1 MTSRVLASLV
11 WLGSASLLAQLVSWL
26 STFLV
31 IRLLS
36 PDDYGLMALATLPMG
51 ILMVLGDL
59 GVGVVVIQAPTLE
72 RPRLRALFGACLWT
86 SLLSALLVFVSAP
99 LVASFFGDPR
109 LLPIVRVLCLCF
121 VFFGLYALP
130 QALIARALQFERKA
144 KVDVLATVVSAIVA
158 VGMAVTGWGVWALV
172 ASLLVMHAFRA
183 VALQIVHPCFFWPV
197 LAPAE
202 LRGSARFAGW
212 VTLDRVLWFA
222 YTNVD
227 VAIAGRVLGSAAV
240 GVYSTALSLAAI
252 PLDKVMT
259 IVNEISLSA
268 FSRIQDDRDRV
279 RHGMLRALESVSL
292 LGFPVFLGMAAV
304 APEMIDLLLGAKWA
318 AAVVPLQIVCLVF
331 PLRALGLL
339 FAPALFGSGR
349 PRVVVENN
357 AVTLVCIA
365 VALAIGVRWGVVGLC
380 VGWVVGYVPAFC
392 FVAWRTLGLL
402 HIPIRQVVGTVAF
415 SASASLVMA
424 AVVTVAGTFLD
435 DQWPRVGVLT
445 SLVVIGTGVYA
456 VLLATFRPV
465 VLRSFWV
472 LSAEKQ

>member
-1 MTSRVLASLV
+1 
-11 WLGSASLLAQLVSWL
+11 
-26 STFLV
+26 
-31 IRLLS
+31 
-36 PDDYGLMALATLPMG
+36 
-51 ILMVLGDL
+51 
-59 GVGVVVIQAPTLE
+59 
-72 RPRLRALFGACLWT
+72 
-86 SLLSALLVFVSAP
+86 
-99 LVASFFGDPR
+99 
-109 LLPIVRVLCLCF
+109 
-121 VFFGLYALP
+121 
-130 QALIARALQFERKA
+130 
-144 KVDVLATVVSAIVA
+144 
-158 VGMAVTGWGVWALV
+158 
-172 ASLLVMHAFRA
+172 MHAFRA
-183 VALQIVHPCFFWPV
+183 VALQIVHPCLFWPV

-202 LRGSARFAGW
+202 LRGSVRFAGW
-212 VTLDRVLWFA
+212 VTLDRLLWFA

-240 GVYSTALSLAAI
+240 GVYSTALSLASI

-279 RHGMLRALESVSL
+279 RRGMLRALESVSL

-392 FVAWRTLGLL
+392 VVAWRTLGLL
-402 HIPIRQVVGTVAF
+402 HIPVRQVVGTVAF

-424 AVVTVAGTFLD
+424 AVVTVARTFLD
-435 DQWPRVGVLT
+435 DQLPRVGVLT

-456 VLLATFRPV
+456 ALLATFRPV

>member
-1 MTSRVLASLV
+1 PDHARGLCALSGPGAVTSRVLASLV

-31 IRLLS
+31 IRLLA

-130 QALIARALQFERKA
+130 QALIARALLFERKA

-158 VGMAVTGWGVWALV
+158 VGMAVTGWGVWSLV

-183 VALQIVHPCFFWPV
+183 VAFQIVHPCFFWPV

-202 LRGSARFAGW
+202 LRGSVRFAGW
-212 VTLDRVLWFA
+212 VTLDRLLWFA

-279 RHGMLRALESVSL
+279 RRGMLRALESVSL

-331 PLRALGLL
+331 PL
-339 FAPALFGSGR
+339 
-349 PRVVVENN
+349 
-357 AVTLVCIA
+357 
-365 VALAIGVRWGVVGLC
+365 
-380 VGWVVGYVPAFC
+380 
-392 FVAWRTLGLL
+392 
-402 HIPIRQVVGTVAF
+402 
-415 SASASLVMA
+415 
-424 AVVTVAGTFLD
+424 
-435 DQWPRVGVLT
+435 
-445 SLVVIGTGVYA
+445 
-456 VLLATFRPV
+456 
-465 VLRSFWV
+465 
-472 LSAEKQ
+472 